1 MAWLS
6 GYSHRRKITIDN
18 TKVDSTLTDFPVLVK
33 LTSANFDFSQANSDG
48 FDVRFCSNDGETLL
62 KYERERHDSANEL
75 AEYWVKVPS
84 VSDSADTY
92 IYLYYRTEDTA
103 DGADPENVW
112 DSNYK
117 AVHHLKDATTS
128 TVLDSTS
135 NNNDGT
141 KKGCLPA
148 GTYIKTDSGFKD
160 IIDIKVGDR
169 VFTYTENG
177 VSIQKVK
184 RVIDSGK
191 KQIYELKTKN
201 RSIKASG
208 NHPLLTV
215 EYINQQRVSGYNKE
229 KKHPY
234 SYNKNNYKLVWK
246 RLDKIKRGDVIV
258 AYSGSI
264 TRGEPAKVST
274 DLLKLLGCF
283 LGDGSNT
290 TRKNRKQGGRIYYH
304 LYNKELIKKYSVLLT
319 NEGIHHTK
327 NNKLITI
334 CQNESY
340 YKLCNLGFV
349 SNAHNKVIPEWVFS
363 LSKEYKDS
371 LLEGFID
378 SDGYKIKFGY
388 GIGLCNRK
396 MINQIRN
403 ICIDL
408 GYRVGNIRFKKAKA
422 GGMINGRVI
431 NGGDSYVLNFYPNS
445 NKDNSEL
452 RYKRNKRINHSLP
465 PEFQYQTVSS
475 IKTLDIKETYDIEI
489 ENSHN
494 FIADGIVVHN
504 SNEPVEAAGQIYKAQ
519 DFDGVND
526 YIDVGSIDSVNG
538 ISKMT
543 ISGWVKRNSGFG
555 ALFYK
560 QSIDINSWIEVV
572 WHSSLGLL
580 FVPNGGVNFAY
591 LSIPSGDD
599 WKSFDFVFDGTQE
612 GNENRAKIYVN
623 GSLQS
628 TNYEGTIANVTA
640 SPGGT
645 AKIGRDLWNEVTI
658 DGIIDEVRISNVA
671 RSAAWIKASYN
682 SGNNSLLSIGADD
695 EPSASVSPSFSPS
708 ISESSSISASLSESI
723 SPSLSES
730 VSSSISPSISE
741 SSSISASISP
751 SLSASISISISPSL
765 SPSSSPSIG
774 YQEYTKGD
782 YVELPAGAD
791 DLTSSYTEQNY
802 IDVSSI
808 NDVFVGQD
816 TSYNYTIH
824 QFKEYCGNSDI
835 CTLTCV
841 CKTNFLPSLSPVY
854 LQIYNRDTSSWET
867 VATNNTANVNTS
879 FTLSANIF
887 GLSDYKDENTVI
899 ACRVYQLG

>member
-103 DGADPENVW
+103 DGADGENVW
-112 DSNYK
+112 DSNHK

-504 SNEPVEAAGQIYKAQ
+504 SNEPVEAAGQIAKAQ
-519 DFDGVND
+519 DFDGSDDKIDTPAQSLSPTGAFTFEAWFKTTATENKCLVGQGDDTVNP
-526 YIDVGSIDSVNG
+526 NE
-538 ISKMT
+538 
-543 ISGWVKRNSGFG
+543 FG
-555 ALFYK
+555 AILAIGLNVVGGKKLSFGVERYAAA
-560 QSIDINSWIEVV
+560 WIVIQGTDDMNDDA
-572 WHSSLGLL
+572 WHYG
-580 FVPNGGVNFAY
+580 VGVYDNGSMALYVDGGADGTATNTDKANQTTGNQYIGIGNFPRDNGANR
-591 LSIPSGDD
+591 L
-599 WKSFDFVFDGTQE
+599 FDG
-612 GNENRAKIYVN
+612 
-623 GSLQS
+623 L
-628 TNYEGTIANVTA
+628 
-640 SPGGT
+640 
-645 AKIGRDLWNEVTI
+645 
-658 DGIIDEVRISNVA
+658 IDEVRISNVA
-671 RSAAWIKASYN
+671 RSAAWIKASYHA
-682 SGNNSLLSIGADD
+682 GAGSLLK
-695 EPSASVSPSFSPS
+695 SF
-708 ISESSSISASLSESI
+708 
-723 SPSLSES
+723 
-730 VSSSISPSISE
+730 
-741 SSSISASISP
+741 
-751 SLSASISISISPSL
+751 
-765 SPSSSPSIG
+765 
-774 YQEYTKGD
+774 
-782 YVELPAGAD
+782 
-791 DLTSSYTEQNY
+791 
-802 IDVSSI
+802 I
-808 NDVFVGQD
+808 NE
-816 TSYNYTIH
+816 TIT
-824 QFKEYCGNSDI
+824 G
-835 CTLTCV
+835 
-841 CKTNFLPSLSPVY
+841 NFLM
-854 LQIYNRDTSSWET
+854 
-867 VATNNTANVNTS
+867 
-879 FTLSANIF
+879 FF
-887 GLSDYKDENTVI
+887 
-899 ACRVYQLG
+899 